1 MDLIYYPNY
10 TITPS
15 LSSQNPKTRSRILL
29 QRSNFRSYPIRA
41 AAASSYVETTK
52 NGASSTTI
60 RRNVTVKTNDR
71 DSSSAMDQLDIE
83 RGVCVPFRKY
93 SPETVRSKVL
103 ESRGAISSLMLRGV
117 EIVWSLG
124 LYWSNLVYDFLVG
137 RDEEVVP
144 YRARQLRNLLCDL
157 GPSFIKA
164 GQVLA
169 NRPDIIRE
177 DYMNELCVLQDDV
190 PPFPNQVAFNIIEE
204 ELGQPLE
211 DVFSNISPQTIA
223 AASLGQVYRATLR
236 ATGEDVAIKVQR
248 PQIEPIIFRDL
259 FLFRTLASFLNGIS
273 LQKLGCNAELIV
285 DEFGEKLLEELDY
298 TLEARNIEDFLE
310 NFKDDPTV
318 KIPRVYRKLCG
329 SRVLVMEWIDGIRC
343 TNPQAIR
350 DAGIDVNG
358 FLTVGVS
365 AALRQLLEFGLFH
378 GDPHPGNI
386 FAMRDG
392 RIAYVDFGNVAV
404 LSQCIC
410 FVTLPANLHTIS
422 QQNKQILIDAVVH
435 AVNEDYAE
443 MANDFTRLGFLSSDT
458 DVAPIIPALE
468 AIWQNSVGKGLSD
481 FNFITVTGKFNQL
494 VYNYPIRIPERF
506 SLVIRSL
513 LTQEGICLM
522 LEPDFKFLEVAYPYI
537 AKRLLTD
544 PNPALRERLIQV
556 LFKGGVF
563 QWKRLENLIVL
574 AKENVAKMSSNPALQ
589 VKDIQNSRSL
599 QVKKKLDLT
608 NTIKDGARLFFTDEG
623 IRRQLLLAMTE
634 DSKLHI
640 EELVDVYRLVE
651 DQIDIPSVTREVV
664 RDIPTVIRDLMLS
677 WSDSI
682 LSGRNK
688 YINHWLR
695 EKQKQRE
702 SEREKERRKEASS
715 ALWLLATAISYRI
728 NMPRKGN
735 YGVDYDDY
743 DDYDYDYDYDV
754 EDQVEAP
761 EPKKETSSDKVRVW
775 GCSIC
780 TYDNDESM
788 TACDICGVMRS
799 SVLGKFKDDKETAGI
814 ICKDSGVSIMA
825 KSLFASLPHRTPR
838 KAVVGQRWNDDF
850 VTEEGDNFHK
860 LGNFQGKFD
869 EFHKALSPHNRSHF
883 DIAPFKFDFPSPD
896 DMVSNGIRSSKIG
909 SKANLINSRS
919 QKASAGLSETVKS
932 SDKSSA
938 PMPKGKQGNMEDS
951 NHLMIGALQLSCKS
965 SDGSSASISKGRP
978 GVNDGNPKKNGVA
991 DTQSSDETSDSTSS
1005 SMPKGKDKSVGNA
1018 STSINGGK
1026 SLGPTSN
1033 LNDLSLSDKSGN
1045 LNKASARRSKP
1056 SAQYQPNDWMLP
1068 DKSENALTQLNLAIV
1083 GHVDS
1088 GKSTLSGRLLH
1099 LSGRITQKEMHKY
1112 KKEAKLQ
1119 GKGSFAY
1126 AWALDESPEERE
1138 RGITMTV
1145 AVAYFD
1151 SKKYHVVVLDSPG
1164 HKDFVPNMIS
1174 GATQADA
1181 AILVIDASIGGFEAG
1196 MDSKGQTKEHA
1207 RLIRSFGVDQ
1217 IIVAVNK
1224 MDSVQYSKDR
1234 FDLIGTQLGT
1244 FLRSCGFKDSLV
1256 SWIPLS
1262 AVENQN
1268 LVAAPSDPPK
1278 RDFSKPLLMPI
1289 CDVVKSS
1296 SQGPVSAC
1304 GKLEA
1309 GALRSGLKVLVM
1321 PSGDVGTIRSLER
1334 DSQIC
1339 AVARAG
1345 DNVTVSLQGIDGSNV
1360 MAGGVLCHPDFPVAV
1375 AKHFELKVLVLDFL
1389 TIPIVIGSQLEFHIH
1404 HAKEAARVVKIISVL
1419 DPKTGKVSKKA
1430 PRCLTSKQ
1438 SAIIEVAL
1446 DGTVC
1451 AEEFTN
1457 SRALGRAFLR
1467 TLGKTVAVGIV
1478 TRIIENQE

>member
-15 LSSQNPKTRSRILL
+15 LSSQNPKTSSRILL

-60 RRNVTVKTNDR
+60 RRNV
-71 DSSSAMDQLDIE
+71 
-83 RGVCVPFRKY
+83 
-93 SPETVRSKVL
+93 TVRSKVL

-404 LSQCIC
+404 LSQ
-410 FVTLPANLHTIS
+410 
-422 QQNKQILIDAVVH
+422 QNKQILIDAVVH

-682 LSGRNK
+682 LSGR
-688 YINHWLR
+688 
-695 EKQKQRE
+695 
-702 SEREKERRKEASS
+702 
-715 ALWLLATAISYRI
+715 
-728 NMPRKGN
+728 
-735 YGVDYDDY
+735 
-743 DDYDYDYDYDV
+743 
-754 EDQVEAP
+754 
-761 EPKKETSSDKVRVW
+761 
-775 GCSIC
+775 
-780 TYDNDESM
+780 
-788 TACDICGVMRS
+788 
-799 SVLGKFKDDKETAGI
+799 
-814 ICKDSGVSIMA
+814 
-825 KSLFASLPHRTPR
+825 
-838 KAVVGQRWNDDF
+838 
-850 VTEEGDNFHK
+850 
-860 LGNFQGKFD
+860 
-869 EFHKALSPHNRSHF
+869 
-883 DIAPFKFDFPSPD
+883 
-896 DMVSNGIRSSKIG
+896 
-909 SKANLINSRS
+909 
-919 QKASAGLSETVKS
+919 
-932 SDKSSA
+932 
-938 PMPKGKQGNMEDS
+938 
-951 NHLMIGALQLSCKS
+951 
-965 SDGSSASISKGRP
+965 
-978 GVNDGNPKKNGVA
+978 
-991 DTQSSDETSDSTSS
+991 
-1005 SMPKGKDKSVGNA
+1005 
-1018 STSINGGK
+1018 
-1026 SLGPTSN
+1026 
-1033 LNDLSLSDKSGN
+1033 
-1045 LNKASARRSKP
+1045 
-1056 SAQYQPNDWMLP
+1056 
-1068 DKSENALTQLNLAIV
+1068 
-1083 GHVDS
+1083 
-1088 GKSTLSGRLLH
+1088 
-1099 LSGRITQKEMHKY
+1099 
-1112 KKEAKLQ
+1112 
-1119 GKGSFAY
+1119 
-1126 AWALDESPEERE
+1126 
-1138 RGITMTV
+1138 
-1145 AVAYFD
+1145 
-1151 SKKYHVVVLDSPG
+1151 
-1164 HKDFVPNMIS
+1164 
-1174 GATQADA
+1174 
-1181 AILVIDASIGGFEAG
+1181 
-1196 MDSKGQTKEHA
+1196 
-1207 RLIRSFGVDQ
+1207 
-1217 IIVAVNK
+1217 
-1224 MDSVQYSKDR
+1224 
-1234 FDLIGTQLGT
+1234 
-1244 FLRSCGFKDSLV
+1244 
-1256 SWIPLS
+1256 
-1262 AVENQN
+1262 
-1268 LVAAPSDPPK
+1268 
-1278 RDFSKPLLMPI
+1278 
-1289 CDVVKSS
+1289 
-1296 SQGPVSAC
+1296 
-1304 GKLEA
+1304 
-1309 GALRSGLKVLVM
+1309 
-1321 PSGDVGTIRSLER
+1321 
-1334 DSQIC
+1334 
-1339 AVARAG
+1339 
-1345 DNVTVSLQGIDGSNV
+1345 
-1360 MAGGVLCHPDFPVAV
+1360 
-1375 AKHFELKVLVLDFL
+1375 
-1389 TIPIVIGSQLEFHIH
+1389 
-1404 HAKEAARVVKIISVL
+1404 
-1419 DPKTGKVSKKA
+1419 
-1430 PRCLTSKQ
+1430 
-1438 SAIIEVAL
+1438 
-1446 DGTVC
+1446 
-1451 AEEFTN
+1451 
-1457 SRALGRAFLR
+1457 
-1467 TLGKTVAVGIV
+1467 
-1478 TRIIENQE
+1478 